1 MKTTPTPPLRKK
13 LLHGAAAALVI
24 ALLAGVGWYGYDAV
38 VSHPIRKVVFTG
50 STQRIPNLGL
60 DALER
65 DIRAGSPRPS
75 LASIRESARK
85 LPWVR
90 DAGARRLSLDTVEVH
105 FETHEPFA
113 RWNDDGLVSRRG
125 EVFAVAYDAPLPHF
139 RGVEGAAPEMV
150 RQYSILASALKPLES
165 PIAELRLTPRRAWQA
180 TLVSGLVIDLGRGD
194 TEQRVARLVAAWPE
208 LMQRGV
214 ETKHADLRYANG
226 FALRKK
232 A

>member
-1 MKTTPTPPLRKK
+1 MKTPPPNLRKK
-13 LLHGAAAALVI
+13 LLHGAAAAFVI

-38 VSHPIRKVVFTG
+38 VSHPIGKVVFTG
-50 STQRIPNLGL
+50 SIQRIPNAGL

-75 LASIRESARK
+75 LAAIRESARK

-105 FETHEPFA
+105 FETHEPLA
-113 RWNDDGLVSRRG
+113 RWNDDRLVSRRG
-125 EVFAVAYDAPLPHF
+125 EVFAAAFDGALPRFH
-139 RGVEGAAPEMV
+139 GGEGTAPEMLH
-150 RQYSILASALKPLES
+150 QYAMLAGALKPIES

-180 TLVSGLVIDLGRGD
+180 TLESGLVIDLGRG
-194 TEQRVARLVAAWPE
+194 EIEPRVARFIAAWPE